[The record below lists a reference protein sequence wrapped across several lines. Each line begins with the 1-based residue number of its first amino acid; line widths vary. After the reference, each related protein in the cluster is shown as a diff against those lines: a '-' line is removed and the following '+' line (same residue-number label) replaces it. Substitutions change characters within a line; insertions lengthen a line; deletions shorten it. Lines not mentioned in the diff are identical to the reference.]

1 MGKLLTSKQKEYIRN
16 CNHRWN
22 IKEGA
27 VRSGKTYM
35 DLMFTI
41 PYRVLNANPNGLIFI
56 IGNTQGTLEKNI
68 LRPMREIYGQ
78 DMVGR
83 IKPNG
88 EITLFGK
95 IAFALGADKITAV
108 DRIHGSTVSYCY
120 GDEVTTWNEEVF
132 NEVKSRLSAPGACFD
147 GTCNPDSPNHWFL
160 HFLESE
166 DLDIYRQKY
175 LLSDNQENLDPGY
188 YESIQLEYKNT
199 VFYDRYILGNWT
211 LAEGLVYQNYNPSID
226 AIDEVPEELNGNR
239 YISCDYGTSNP
250 CVFLLFEQGKSGTW
264 YLTRE
269 HYYSGRDTGKQ
280 KTDWEYTEDF
290 VQFAC
295 DSVSVD
301 PSGINAVIVDPS
313 AASFIAALRK
323 VGFKVKKAK
332 NDVLDGIRY
341 TASMLNQGKI
351 KILKSCKNTLKEF
364 GEYHWDRNKM
374 TDQPVKENDHCMDAL
389 RYFAYTVLARLERV
403 KRSVGYFK

>member
-1 MGKLLTSKQKEYIRN
+1 MGKLLTAKQKEYIRN
-16 CNHRWN
+16 CSHRWN

-35 DLMFTI
+35 DLLYTI
-41 PYRVLNANPNGLIFI
+41 PYRILNTSNNGLIFI

-68 LRPMREIYGQ
+68 LRPMRDIYGQ
-78 DMVGR
+78 DTVGR

-88 EITLFGK
+88 EVKLFGK
-95 IAFALGADKITAV
+95 VVFALGADKVTAV

-120 GDEVTTWNEEVF
+120 GDEITTWNKQVF
-132 NEVKSRLSAPGACFD
+132 DEVKSRLSTPGACFD

-160 HFLESE
+160 EFLESK

-175 LLSDNQENLDPGY
+175 LLSDNKEHLDPAY

-226 AIDEVPEELNGNR
+226 AIDEVPEKLNGER
-239 YISCDYGTSNP
+239 YISVDYGTSNP
-250 CVFLLFEQGKSGTW
+250 CVFLLFEQGVSGTW
-264 YLTRE
+264 YLTKE
-269 HYYSGRDTGKQ
+269 YYYSGRDKGRQ

-290 VQFAC
+290 IRFTEPFSP
-295 DSVSVD
+295 DD
-301 PSGINAVIVDPS
+301 IKAVIVDPS
-313 AASFIAALRK
+313 AASFITALRRA
-323 VGFKVKKAK
+323 GFKVKKAK

-341 TASMLNQGKI
+341 TASVLNQERL
-351 KILKSCKNTLKEF
+351 KILKSCKYTLREF
-364 GEYHWDRNKM
+364 GEYHWDQNKPI
-374 TDQPVKENDHCMDAL
+374 DQPVKENDHCMDAL
-389 RYFAYTVLARLERV
+389 RYFSYTVLRRLNRM
-403 KRSVGYFK
+403 KRQVGMLR